1 MLYISPRLE
10 FFYDMYT
17 VCGTVIFNSGFVAGK
32 IVIRVKILKSRFY
45 EILFFLCGTRP
56 TANISM
62 LSCTKCIQIP
72 HSAEHA
78 NCDE

>member
-1 MLYISPRLE
+1 MLYISPGLE
-10 FFYDMYT
+10 FFFDTYT
-17 VCGTVIFNSGFVAGK
+17 VFVTVIFNSGFVAGK
-32 IVIRVKILKSRFY
+32 IVIRVKIFKSRFY
-45 EILFFLCGTRP
+45 EILIFLCGTHP

-62 LSCTKCIQIP
+62 LGCTKCIQIP